1 MIFDGLIVV
10 SVVVVVDVVIVVDDG
25 GIVFVEVDVEV
36 LGMDNGSMSFCE
48 SFWSIAVIVI

>member
-36 LGMDNGSMSFCE
+36 LGMDDGSMSFCE
-48 SFWSIAVIVI
+48 SFCSIAVIVI